1 VHALPHAAGEHRR
14 HRWSHDGLL
23 LALSGVSPAPPLQR
37 DLFALF
43 GVTGGTA
50 RGRSDER
57 LSVERAVTLAEL
69 EAVRRAVSSE
79 LPTSDASVSVD
90 PTLDDTTDGPA
101 AFRKR
106 RSKRRPV
113 TDLDALRDLVK
124 AGTQDRPGIYR
135 FLGSEGE
142 VLYVG
147 KSKQLRTRLLSYF
160 RAEWPHDKGARI
172 LWRAARIEWEYQ
184 PSEFASLLRELRLI
198 KQLRPRYNWMMKRDT
213 RHYCFVK
220 LSAGVAPKLTVT
232 RDASGDERGIY
243 FGPYLSA
250 GRVNDAL
257 RELGDVLGLRDCGS
271 DVPMHFRDQAELPV
285 IATPRTPGCIRHEI
299 GKCLGPCVG
308 AVTEES
314 YTAQLALARAFL
326 DGSSDAPMQ
335 ALAARMLAH
344 SEALEFERAAQ
355 MRDKLQTLEQLRAQ
369 FERLR
374 FAVETLTFVYPVTGH
389 ANETRLYLVKRGTVR
404 ADLRAPTSR
413 REQLEFTEW
422 SRRIFD
428 APDRPTRV
436 VPTHEIDE
444 LLLLS
449 SWFQRNP
456 EEFARTLAPA
466 HAIRTFGASL

>member
-1 VHALPHAAGEHRR
+1 M
-14 HRWSHDGLL
+14 
-23 LALSGVSPAPPLQR
+23 SPQTAEQR

-43 GVTGGTA
+43 GVA
-50 RGRSDER
+50 SPRGRSDER

-69 EAVRRAVSSE
+69 EAVRAAAATG
-79 LPTSDASVSVD
+79 LPAPDMSITIDVT
-90 PTLDDTTDGPA
+90 PNDTPGGPA
-101 AFRKR
+101 ADRRRKG
-106 RSKRRPV
+106 KRRPV
-113 TDLDALRDLVK
+113 TDLDALRELVK
-124 AGTQDRPGIYR
+124 AGTQDRPGTYR
-135 FLGSEGE
+135 FVGGEGE

-184 PSEFASLLRELRLI
+184 PSEFAALLRELRLI

-220 LSAGVAPKLTVT
+220 LTAGRAPKLSVT
-232 RDASGDERGIY
+232 RDAAGDERGIY
-243 FGPYLSA
+243 YGPYLSA
-250 GRVNDAL
+250 GRVGESL
-257 RELGDVLGLRDCGS
+257 RELSDVLGLRDCAS

-308 AVTEES
+308 AVTES
-314 YTAQLALARAFL
+314 AYTAQLAVARAFL
-326 DGSSDAPMQ
+326 DGTSDEPLR
-335 ALAARMLAH
+335 ALTERMEAH

-355 MRDKLQTLEQLRAQ
+355 VLDRLQRLEQLRAQ

-374 FAVETLTFVYPVTGH
+374 FAVETLTFAYPVTGH
-389 ANETRLYLVKRGTVR
+389 GPETRIYLIKRGTVR
-404 ADLRAPTSR
+404 ADLKAPVTR
-413 REQLEFTEW
+413 RERLEFTEW
-422 SRRIFD
+422 GRRVFHG
-428 APDRPTRV
+428 AERATRV

-456 EEFARTLAPA
+456 GEFALTVPPERALSE
-466 HAIRTFGASL
+466 FGA

>member
-1 VHALPHAAGEHRR
+1 MSVQTAA
-14 HRWSHDGLL
+14 
-23 LALSGVSPAPPLQR
+23 QR

-43 GVTGGTA
+43 GVAPA

-69 EAVRRAVSSE
+69 EAAKAAASPD
-79 LPTSDASVSVD
+79 LPAADMSVSVD
-90 PTLDDTTDGPA
+90 TLLDDTTDGA
-101 AFRKR
+101 AITRKR
-106 RSKRRPV
+106 KGKRKPV
-113 TDLDALRDLVK
+113 TDLDALRELVK
-124 AGTQDRPGIYR
+124 AGTQDRPGTYR

-147 KSKQLRTRLLSYF
+147 KSKQLRTRLMSYF

-198 KQLRPRYNWMMKRDT
+198 KQLRPRYNWMMKRDA

-220 LSAGVAPKLTVT
+220 LTPGVAPKLTVT
-232 RDASGDERGIY
+232 RDASGDERGTY

-257 RELGDVLGLRDCGS
+257 RELSDVLGLRDCAN
-271 DVPMHFRDQAELPV
+271 DVPMHFRDQEELPV
-285 IATPRTPGCIRHEI
+285 VATPRTPGCIRHEI
-299 GKCLGPCVG
+299 GKCLGPCVA
-308 AVTEES
+308 AVTEHA
-314 YTAQLALARAFL
+314 YTTQLALARAFL
-326 DGSSDAPMQ
+326 DGSSDGPME
-335 ALAARMLAH
+335 ALEVRMLAH

-355 MRDKLQTLEQLRAQ
+355 MRDKLQRLELLRIQL
-369 FERLR
+369 ERLR
-374 FAVETLTFVYPVTGH
+374 FAVETLTFAYPVTGH
-389 ANETRLYLVKRGTVR
+389 ANETRIYLIKRGTVR
-404 ADLRAPTSR
+404 ADLKQPVTR
-413 REQLEFTEW
+413 REQLEFAEW
-422 SRRIFD
+422 SRRIFGSK
-428 APDRPTRV
+428 DRPTRQ

-456 EEFARTLAPA
+456 DEFARTLAPDA
-466 HAIRTFGASL
+466 AMREFGA

>member
-1 VHALPHAAGEHRR
+1 M
-14 HRWSHDGLL
+14 S
-23 LALSGVSPAPPLQR
+23 APSSVQR
-37 DLFALF
+37 DLFSLF
-43 GVTGGTA
+43 GVTPA

-69 EAVRRAVSSE
+69 EAARLATSSDLPVSDMSVAVDI
-79 LPTSDASVSVD
+79 L
-90 PTLDDTTDGPA
+90 LDDTTDGPA
-101 AFRKR
+101 AARKR
-106 RSKRRPV
+106 KGKRKPV
-113 TDLDALRDLVK
+113 TDLEALRELVK
-124 AGTQDRPGIYR
+124 AGTQDRPGTYR
-135 FLGSEGE
+135 FLGGEGE

-184 PSEFASLLRELRLI
+184 PSEFGALLRELRLI
-198 KQLRPRYNWMMKRDT
+198 KQLRPRYNWMMKRDA

-220 LSAGVAPKLTVT
+220 LTPGLAPKLMVT

-257 RELGDVLGLRDCGS
+257 RELSDVLGLRDCGNE
-271 DVPMHFRDQAELPV
+271 VRMHFRDQEELPV
-285 IATPRTPGCIRHEI
+285 VATPRTPGCIRHEI
-299 GKCLGPCVG
+299 GKCLGPCVA
-308 AVTEES
+308 AVTERG

-326 DGSSDAPMQ
+326 DGTSDGPLDELQARMQ
-335 ALAARMLAH
+335 AH
-344 SEALEFERAAQ
+344 SDALEFERAGQ
-355 MRDKLQTLEQLRAQ
+355 MRDKLQRLELLRMQL
-369 FERLR
+369 EKLR
-374 FAVETLTFVYPVTGH
+374 FAVETLTFAYPVTGH
-389 ANETRLYLVKRGTVR
+389 ANETRVYLVKRGTVR
-404 ADLRAPTSR
+404 ADLKLPSTR

-422 SRRIFD
+422 CRRVFHS
-428 APDRPTRV
+428 AERPTRQ

-456 EEFARTLAPA
+456 DEFARTLPPDRAVQEL
-466 HAIRTFGASL
+466 GA